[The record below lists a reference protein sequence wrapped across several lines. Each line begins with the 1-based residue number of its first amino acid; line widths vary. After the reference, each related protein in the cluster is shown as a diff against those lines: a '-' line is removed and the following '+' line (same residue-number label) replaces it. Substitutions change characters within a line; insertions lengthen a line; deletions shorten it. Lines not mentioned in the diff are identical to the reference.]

1 MHALEVIVYR
11 NTKAAAREWAHDY
24 VDAKTDEQRRI
35 VSLAHG
41 RGFIG
46 HEHQYYG
53 VFAQEFDRVFEQ
65 EQGHLSGHVLKEEV

>member
-1 MHALEVIVYR
+1 M
-11 NTKAAAREWAHDY
+11 
-24 VDAKTDEQRRI
+24 DAKTDEQRRI

-65 EQGHLSGHVLKEEV
+65 EQGHLNGHVLKEEV